1 MQRNEIEEGLLKLLG
16 ENGFELQNEDQ
27 KEDVLLDMDSLQFIS
42 LIADI
47 EEFFG
52 IVIPDEFLIQS
63 EQVYLFNFVEMV
75 EKAIE
80 ESGDEKQAALP
91 EMSDENNNVS
101 DS

>member
-47 EEFFG
+47 EEFWYC
-52 IVIPDEFLIQS
+52 D
-63 EQVYLFNFVEMV
+63 
-75 EKAIE
+75 
-80 ESGDEKQAALP
+80 SG
-91 EMSDENNNVS
+91 
-101 DS
+101 